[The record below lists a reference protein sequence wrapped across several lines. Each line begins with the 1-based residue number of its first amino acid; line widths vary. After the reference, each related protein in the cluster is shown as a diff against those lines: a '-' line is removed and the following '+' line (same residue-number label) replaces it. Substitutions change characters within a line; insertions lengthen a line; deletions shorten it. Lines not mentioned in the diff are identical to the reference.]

1 MSGESLYTVLGVDSR
16 ASQEEVDAAFIEA
29 VEARRA
35 SRKSSSDLHAAY
47 AVIGDV
53 SLRKAYDLVQLGH
66 ATNERLTVAKDA
78 IVEAMPEVRWDEVRQ
93 QAWQVT
99 LKTTVLVSGF
109 TAKAAD
115 VAARVS
121 RGVQAEAAKRIDR
134 GMPVLEPVEGAEKA
148 AD

>member
-1 MSGESLYTVLGVDSR
+1 MSGESLYKVLGVDSR
-16 ASQEEVDAAFIEA
+16 ASQAEVEAAFEEA
-29 VEARRA
+29 VAARRSSRRSA
-35 SRKSSSDLHAAY
+35 SDIHASF
-47 AVIGDV
+47 AVIGDPT
-53 SLRKAYDLVQLGH
+53 LRKAYDLVQLGH

-109 TAKAAD
+109 TARAAD

-134 GMPVLEPVEGAEKA
+134 GMPVLEPVEEAEQA